1 MECSGSDLLVISY
14 SGANADDR
22 EAEYSCEVRT
32 GLEMSLVFNSIR
44 PGTLRLRVE
53 ALSEDGPSSVN
64 GTPGLLRRPRNPKP
78 RDRTGILTRIS
89 SPGTPLLICETDS
102 SNNEAFLFNSKGY
115 VENFKPETVGSR

>member
-14 SGANADDR
+14 SGADADDR
-22 EAEYSCEVRT
+22 DAEYSCEVRT

-64 GTPGLLRRPRNPKP
+64 GTLGLLRRPRNPKP

-89 SPGTPLLICETDS
+89 SPGTPLLICKQIRQIIRH
-102 SNNEAFLFNSKGY
+102 FFRILKGML
-115 VENFKPETVGSR
+115 KI